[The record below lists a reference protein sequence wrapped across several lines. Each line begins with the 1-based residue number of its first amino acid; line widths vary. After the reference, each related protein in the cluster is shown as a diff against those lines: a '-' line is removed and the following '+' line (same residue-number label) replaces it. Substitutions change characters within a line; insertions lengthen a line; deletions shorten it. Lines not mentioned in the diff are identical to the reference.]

1 MPAGESEVQA
11 EERRSL
17 PRRWSPSLAAFE
29 EERLLIPA
37 MLYVE
42 PAKLPGVE
50 GVLESSLFSGMVDD
64 LQVDMLN
71 TLLSYH
77 LGSHLCMTRLADL
90 LYSLEPWF
98 GVLRGFDGENGSPST
113 SDKD

>member
-11 EERRSL
+11 EDRRPL
-17 PRRWSPSLAAFE
+17 PLLSPSLAAFE

-64 LQVDMLN
+64 LQVD
-71 TLLSYH
+71 
-77 LGSHLCMTRLADL
+77 A
-90 LYSLEPWF
+90 
-98 GVLRGFDGENGSPST
+98 
-113 SDKD
+113 

>member
-1 MPAGESEVQA
+1 LRLLRASFGAFVPAGESDVQA
-11 EERRSL
+11 EERRSFPL
-17 PRRWSPSLAAFE
+17 RWSPSLAACE

-64 LQVDMLN
+64 L
-71 TLLSYH
+71 
-77 LGSHLCMTRLADL
+77 CMTRLADL